1 MRISDWS
8 SDVCSSDLTWP
19 PGYCLLTLSKR
30 RTLMG
35 PGFGSRDGGLRKAK
49 ASSPDPPSRP
59 GTSRP
64 RPSVL
69 RVRRPRHQLLQA
81 AADARDQRG
90 LLVLRRG
97 SRGLRLLVRATGRLG
112 LDVG

>member
-1 MRISDWS
+1 MSPTVTSGAGGARA
-8 SDVCSSDLTWP
+8 P
-19 PGYCLLTLSKR
+19 KLLIFRLPNPDS
-30 RTLMG
+30 
-35 PGFGSRDGGLRKAK
+35 GFATAYRLVLPAPLG
-49 ASSPDPPSRP
+49 
-59 GTSRP
+59 
-64 RPSVL
+64 L

-112 LDVG
+112 LDVARAGDRKSTRLNSSH